1 MYCPRCGDEL
11 KIYQEQKGTRWLYR
25 MYPCPRCKVIWDWAS
40 RMFNV
45 PITSDKY
52 WKLEEC
58 KAWKAVGIPILEEAE
73 AKRRKGV
80 C

>member
-1 MYCPRCGDEL
+1 
-11 KIYQEQKGTRWLYR
+11 

-40 RMFNV
+40 RMFNLR
-45 PITSDKY
+45 ITDEKY

-73 AKRRKGV
+73 AKRRKGI